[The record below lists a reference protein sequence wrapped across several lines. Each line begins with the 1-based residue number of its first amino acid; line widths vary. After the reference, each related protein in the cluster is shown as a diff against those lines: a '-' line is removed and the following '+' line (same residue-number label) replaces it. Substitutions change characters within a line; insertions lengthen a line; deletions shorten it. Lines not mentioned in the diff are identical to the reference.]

1 MKSVIMILMLS
12 VCSLT
17 MAKSIESTVDKR
29 VELFSIIFRLAGN
42 PEYNMKFA
50 KNYISDINSYF
61 ENYKEHPVI
70 AFAKELHK
78 EKGIGFSKVMFLAVD
93 LEYKNNRFSLI
104 KQSENSLADKWDME
118 DALKFV
124 DLANDF
130 YKTSKFDIFFK
141 NHQLMYAEATK
152 QFDGAVADFDQQ
164 WYFDYYGDRDAEY
177 KMVIGI
183 ANGGAN
189 YGPHVK
195 PVGHKK
201 LIYAIMGSWTFT
213 AEGKALFP
221 KDEYL
226 PYLVHEFN
234 HSFINHI
241 LDEDGNEAALQ
252 AAGEILL
259 DDQRDAMK
267 LEAYEDWQSVIN
279 ESLVRASVVRYMI
292 DHKNKDE
299 AVQEEISKQ
308 TKKGFVWTKE
318 LVVLLGE
325 YESSRD
331 KYPTF
336 KSFYPRII
344 TFFKTTAANIKK

>member
-1 MKSVIMILMLS
+1 MLFACFS
-12 VCSLT
+12 N
-17 MAKSIESTVDKR
+17 MASQNIESTVDRR
-29 VELFSIIFRLAGN
+29 VELLSVIFRLAGN

-50 KNYISDINSYF
+50 KNYINDINSYF
-61 ENYKEHPVI
+61 GKYKEHSVI
-70 AFAKELHK
+70 GFAKELNK

-93 LEYKNNRFSLI
+93 LEFTDNRFSLI
-104 KQSENSLADKWDME
+104 KQSGNSLSNMWEME

-124 DLANDF
+124 DLVNDF
-130 YKTSKFDIFFK
+130 YKTSKFEVFFK
-141 NHQLMYAEATK
+141 NHQSMYAEATK
-152 QFDGAVADFDQQ
+152 QFDHAVADFDQQ

-195 PVGHKK
+195 PVRHKK
-201 LIYAIMGSWTFT
+201 LIYAIMGSWSFT
-213 AEGKALFP
+213 ADGKALFP
-221 KDEYL
+221 RDEYL

-234 HSFINHI
+234 HSFINH
-241 LDEDGNEAALQ
+241 LLEEDGNGTVLQ
-252 AAGEILL
+252 ASGEILL
-259 DDQRDAMK
+259 NDQKDAMK
-267 LEAYEDWQSVIN
+267 LEGYEDWQSVIN

-292 DHKNKDE
+292 DHKSKE
-299 AVQEEISKQ
+299 EIVQEEISKQ
-308 TKKGFVWTKE
+308 TKKGFLWTKE
-318 LVVLLGE
+318 LITLLGE

-344 TFFKTTAANIKK
+344 TFFKATAQNLKE